1 MSSLISISTEA
12 SFQIEVLGAKV
23 PVLVDFWAEWC
34 GPCRMVAP
42 VLEKLQS
49 EYGDKIKIVK
59 VDIDEHPELADK
71 YSVQSIPN
79 MIMFKGGVEVDRI
92 IGVASVERFKA

>member
-92 IGVASVERFKA
+92 IGVASV